1 MFAPGGQLTVISLIV
16 FAGVLSVFII
26 LLWVSGKEDGSALR
40 ALTRCCASD
49 KCTHWTRQKFWKLI
63 LSRVAE
69 NQSRNQFL
77 TFGRGM
83 MWCKPHM
90 HAQCNFLRK
99 VYKNIDQSA
108 IIWKFLHFF
117 ENFAFSWGSKA
128 LKVRELGLG
137 NTWQHFSRS
146 KKNFQIFQFSHLE
159 KFRKDAILGRKTEV
173 FHLEFLKKS

>member
-16 FAGVLSVFII
+16 FAGVLSVFIT

-40 ALTRCCASD
+40 ALTRCCTLD

-69 NQSRNQFL
+69 NQARNQFL

-99 VYKNIDQSA
+99 VYKNIEKSA

-137 NTWQHFSRS
+137 NTWQHLSRS
-146 KKNFQIFQFSHLE
+146 KKKFPNFSILALRKISKRCNFGSKNWSFSFRIF
-159 KFRKDAILGRKTEV
+159 
-173 FHLEFLKKS
+173 KKS